1 MSKAG
6 TSWGARSARR
16 FRHRTPIDHQD
27 VTTIVGL
34 LGDIRE
40 DVGIIRRL
48 LEEEDDGE
56 EEDPEADA

>member
-1 MSKAG
+1 M
-6 TSWGARSARR
+6 
-16 FRHRTPIDHQD
+16 
-27 VTTIVGL
+27 GL

-48 LEEEDDGE
+48 LQEEDDGE

>member
-1 MSKAG
+1 MRALVPRNDS
-6 TSWGARSARR
+6 SIEPP
-16 FRHRTPIDHQD
+16 FDHHD
-27 VTTIVGL
+27 VTTIMGL

-56 EEDPEADA
+56 EEDPEADS